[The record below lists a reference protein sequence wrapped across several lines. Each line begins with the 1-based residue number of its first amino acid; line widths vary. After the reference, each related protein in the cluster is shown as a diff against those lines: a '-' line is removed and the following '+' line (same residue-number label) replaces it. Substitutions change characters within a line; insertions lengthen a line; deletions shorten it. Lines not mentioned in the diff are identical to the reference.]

1 MRHAGETDCKYTGQG
16 VYELERHQQRSRPRW
31 DPALRVRRV
40 DVAARPVGDVWRV
53 RRRDRCALDRSQP
66 RGYSPLSST

>member
-31 DPALRVRRV
+31 DPAQRPEEWMWLRAEVSRL
-40 DVAARPVGDVWRV
+40 ASKEA
-53 RRRDRCALDRSQP
+53 
-66 RGYSPLSST
+66 